1 MASTGDPENVFVLE
15 QDDLAA
21 EESFHYLKNILAAS
35 YDLTNAESAFYRA
48 NAEVILPSA
57 AIIRSIAPFASDSF
71 NYAGL
76 PRHGA
81 LSLPFFIPPPQKLP
95 VVPHHRVPY
104 SFKKTFPAAAHLKGA
119 FNDKLFL
126 Q

>member
-1 MASTGDPENVFVLE
+1 MSILRTNKALALPMASTGDPENVFVLE

-81 LSLPFFIPPPQKLP
+81 LSLLFIFF
-95 VVPHHRVPY
+95 
-104 SFKKTFPAAAHLKGA
+104 SFFVC
-119 FNDKLFL
+119 LFTDIAI
-126 Q
+126 